1 LATFGKK
8 KISGSRELM
17 AYRIDFS
24 ASAKRHWLD
33 AEMLLKSKRAQ
44 CAGYH
49 YGYAAECVLK
59 SVLYIHHLPRRE
71 DRRNDPYWAHFP
83 ELRTLLIRD
92 GRGRLPQ
99 KLYQLIAQASF
110 TQYWDTD
117 IRYATDHAVDEDR
130 ANLWRKQAETIF
142 GIIFY

>member
-1 LATFGKK
+1 
-8 KISGSRELM
+8 LM
-17 AYRIDFS
+17 AYQIDLI

-33 AEMLLKSKRAQ
+33 AEMLLKLKRAQ

-49 YGYAAECVLK
+49 YGYSAECGLK
-59 SVLYIHHLPRRE
+59 SVLFRHNIPRRE

-99 KLYQLIAQASF
+99 KLYQLLAHASF
-110 TQYWDTD
+110 MQNWDTD
-117 IRYATDHAVDEDR
+117 IRYATDHAVDEER
-130 ANLWRKQAETIF
+130 ASLWREQADAIL
-142 GIIFY
+142 GVIFY